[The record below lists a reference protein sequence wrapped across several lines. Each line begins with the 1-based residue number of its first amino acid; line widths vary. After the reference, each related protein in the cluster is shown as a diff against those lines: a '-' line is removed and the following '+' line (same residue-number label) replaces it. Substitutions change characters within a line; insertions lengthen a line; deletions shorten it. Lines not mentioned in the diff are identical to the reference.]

1 MRRNSF
7 NRTSGET
14 FSVDIMNAEFML
26 MASALATGAMA
37 ATDTGPAAMLL
48 LMVTVSTHSVAGVLP
63 VGVTDEETPSDPADS
78 PKSAAVT
85 LETPY
90 VKVAVNVITLPLTVP
105 SSAASVEE

>member
-1 MRRNSF
+1 MMVYP
-7 NRTSGET
+7 
-14 FSVDIMNAEFML
+14 SVIAVMAGAML
-26 MASALATGAMA
+26 PWLSAMA

-63 VGVTDEETPSDPADS
+63 VGVTAEETPSDPADS

-90 VKVAVNVITLPLTVP
+90 VKVAVNVITLSLTVP
-105 SSAASVEE
+105 SSAASAEE